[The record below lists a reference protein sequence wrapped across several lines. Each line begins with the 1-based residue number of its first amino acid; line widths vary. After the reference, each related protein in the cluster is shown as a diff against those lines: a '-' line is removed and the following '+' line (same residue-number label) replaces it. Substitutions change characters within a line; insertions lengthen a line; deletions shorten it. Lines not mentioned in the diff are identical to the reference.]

1 MKAHAKN
8 TTNEVKDKV
17 NSQGDEMLGAQ
28 FKEFMVSL
36 QLQDSKE

>member
-1 MKAHAKN
+1 METHAKN

-17 NSQGDEMLGAQ
+17 NSLGDEMLGAQ

-36 QLQDSKE
+36 QLQILKE